1 VKVRQTENV
10 DQFYFLQPTI
20 TILFSVALVVY
31 WRYRR
36 DFTSAV
42 LLYSLLAYAGAIAIK
57 AVLQA
62 ATFNGFEARYGG
74 NAVALGLY
82 LGVQTMVLEIGGAFL
97 VAAWAVSRHNLQA
110 KDAEGYGLGLALWEN
125 AGLLGVLG
133 LVSLVTISLT
143 LPSGSPAAQES
154 YSNLIRSRPDLFYPP
169 SQALPLIA
177 WGVLERVTSLLF
189 HFSWGYL
196 CLLAA
201 CFHRR
206 NYLLLALPM
215 GLVDFFVPFYQSLPL
230 LVFESFLFV
239 LGLGCLGLTL
249 IVGRGLRSPGRRR
262 R

>member
-1 VKVRQTENV
+1 VKVPQTQNV
-10 DQFYFLQPTI
+10 DQVYFLQPTL

-36 DFTSAV
+36 EFTSAV

-62 ATFNGFEARYGG
+62 ATFNAFEARYGG
-74 NAVALGLY
+74 NAAALGLY
-82 LGVQTMVLEIGGAFL
+82 FGVQTVGLEIGGAFL
-97 VAAWAVSRHNLQA
+97 VAAWAVSRRKLQA
-110 KDAEGYGLGLALWEN
+110 KDAEGYGLSLALWEN

-133 LVSLVTISLT
+133 LVSLVTVYMT
-143 LPSGSPAAQES
+143 LSSGSPSAQEFYAS
-154 YSNLIRSRPDLFYPP
+154 LVGNRPDLFYSPT
-169 SQALPLIA
+169 QALPLIA

-215 GLVDFFVPFYQSLPL
+215 GLVDFFVPFVGSLTLP
-230 LVFESFLFV
+230 VFESFLFV

-249 IVGRGLRSPGRRR
+249 LVGRGSRSSSRRR

>member
-1 VKVRQTENV
+1 MQNIDSLYV
-10 DQFYFLQPTI
+10 LQPII
-20 TILFSVALVVY
+20 TILFSVGLVVY
-31 WRYRR
+31 WYYRR
-36 DFTSAV
+36 DFSRAV
-42 LLYSLLAYAGAIAIK
+42 LVFSLLAYAGAIAIK

-62 ATFNGFEARYGG
+62 ATINAFETRFGG
-74 NAVALGLY
+74 NAIALGLY
-82 LGVQTMVLEIGGAFL
+82 LGIQTVAFEIGGAFL
-97 VAAWAVSRHNLQA
+97 VAAWAVSRHKLQA
-110 KDAEGYGLGLALWEN
+110 KDAEGYGLSLALWEN

-133 LVSLVTISLT
+133 VASLLAIGLT
-143 LPSGSPAAQES
+143 LYSGSPTAQEL

-196 CLLAA
+196 CVLAA

-206 NYLLLALPM
+206 RFLLLALPM
-215 GLVDFFVPFYQSLPL
+215 GFVDFFVPFVGSLTLP
-230 LVFESFLFV
+230 VFESFLFA

-249 IVGRGLRSPGRRR
+249 IVGRSLRSSSRRR

>member
-1 VKVRQTENV
+1 MQNIDSLYV
-10 DQFYFLQPTI
+10 LQPII
-20 TILFSVALVVY
+20 TILFSVGLVVY
-31 WRYRR
+31 WYCRR
-36 DFTSAV
+36 DFSRAV
-42 LLYSLLAYAGAIAIK
+42 LIFSLLAYAGAIAIK

-62 ATFNGFEARYGG
+62 ATFSSFEARFGG

-82 LGVQTMVLEIGGAFL
+82 LGIQTVAFEIGGAFL
-97 VAAWAVSRHNLQA
+97 VAAWAVSRRKLQV
-110 KDAEGYGLGLALWEN
+110 KDAEGYGLSLALWEN

-133 LVSLVTISLT
+133 LVSLVSPYVT
-143 LPSGSPAAQES
+143 LLSASPSAQEFYAS
-154 YSNLIRSRPDLFYPP
+154 LVGTRPDLFYPP

-177 WGVLERVTSLLF
+177 WGVLERVTSMLF

-206 NYLLLALPM
+206 RYLLLALPM
-215 GLVDFFVPFYQSLPL
+215 GLVDFFVPFVGSLTLP
-230 LVFESFLFV
+230 VFESFLFG

-249 IVGRGLRSPGRRR
+249 IVGRDLRSLNRRR